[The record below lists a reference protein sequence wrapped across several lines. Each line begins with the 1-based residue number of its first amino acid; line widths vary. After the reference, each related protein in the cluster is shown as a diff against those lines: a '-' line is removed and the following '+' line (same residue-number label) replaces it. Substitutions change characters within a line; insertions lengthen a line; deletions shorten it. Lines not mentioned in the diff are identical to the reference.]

1 MSDRLIN
8 VFSTVLSV
16 DPAGLSDETSPD
28 NCDSWDS
35 LAAMNL
41 VAALEESFG
50 VHLTTREIM
59 KMASIGLARA
69 TLQKKGADI

>member
-1 MSDRLIN
+1 
-8 VFSTVLSV
+8 
-16 DPAGLSDETSPD
+16 
-28 NCDSWDS
+28 
-35 LAAMNL
+35 MNL

-69 TLQKKGADI
+69 TLQNKGADI

>member
-8 VFSTVLSV
+8 VFSTVLGV
-16 DPAGLSDETSPD
+16 DSADLSDETSPE
-28 NCDSWDS
+28 NCDGWDS

-69 TLQKKGADI
+69 TLQSKGVDI

>member
-1 MSDRLIN
+1 MPDPLIELFSN
-8 VFSTVLSV
+8 VLRV
-16 DPAGLSDETSPD
+16 DSADLSDESAPE
-28 NCDSWDS
+28 NCDKWNS

-59 KMASIGLARA
+59 KMTSIGLARS
-69 TLQKKGADI
+69 TLQGKGVDI